1 FQAFDASNAH
11 RRGKTMDTT
20 KIGSNGSKPEAAW
33 GEDSGSS
40 PGVKN
45 AELIAAVLGLD
56 FDPSALTFVPTD
68 ARNPYGIIAEAL
80 IQFIAKYE
88 RVPTLDEF
96 YDIKDDTVATLPD
109 KGLTATAVKDSLSR
123 A

>member
-1 FQAFDASNAH
+1 M
-11 RRGKTMDTT
+11 TMDTLE
-20 KIGSNGSKPEAAW
+20 IGNNGSKPEAAW

-45 AELIAAVLGLD
+45 ELIAAVLVLD
-56 FDPSALTFVPTD
+56 FDQSALDFVPTD
-68 ARNPYGIIAEAL
+68 NRNPFGIIAEAL

-96 YDIKDDTVATLPD
+96 YDIKDDTVAPLPD
-109 KGLTATAVKDSLSR
+109 KGLT
-123 A
+123 